1 MPSGP
6 TARLHPPVPPQHLR
20 PRDGGRQRGG
30 AQERAEGQIE
40 PKISSSS
47 TPFSALPLTDIK
59 VQVKGMF
66 RSARA
71 IRAGRA
77 IALTP
82 AYSRFTLPSLKEYEL
97 VELQ

>member
-1 MPSGP
+1 MLNNGNRLSAQGTSA
-6 TARLHPPVPPQHLR
+6 TAVPR
-20 PRDGGRQRGG
+20 
-30 AQERAEGQIE
+30 
-40 PKISSSS
+40 
-47 TPFSALPLTDIK
+47 LTDIK

>member
-1 MPSGP
+1 M
-6 TARLHPPVPPQHLR
+6 
-20 PRDGGRQRGG
+20 
-30 AQERAEGQIE
+30 
-40 PKISSSS
+40 
-47 TPFSALPLTDIK
+47 TDIK

-71 IRAGRA
+71 IRAGRT

-82 AYSRFTLPSLKEYEL
+82 AYSRFTLPSLKEHEL